1 MTGERRNAAWP
12 WILVPLIAL
21 ALWFGLRSCQQQEE
35 EPSQSAAVTGL

>member
-1 MTGERRNAAWP
+1 M
-12 WILVPLIAL
+12 PLIAL